1 MLDSTTSTTAS
12 LAGTVRINEIR
23 PNPFGSDPATQQ
35 LELKGMPGAAFSG
48 FLFSLE
54 SDFASTIPPVGNV
67 IDTREAVSGTF
78 DADGLLLAT
87 IPDIENP
94 SFTLVLTDDT
104 ATATVGDTI
113 DPAAPASLGVIHDA
127 IGVADAATDPVS
139 GAALGGTDI
148 AYTGD
153 EPKLVFRDGT
163 TGDLYA
169 VNDPDNGEVSD
180 ANGNTFAPADFDIDP
195 LAGDTFG
202 SVNPS
207 LTGGGGGT
215 DPTPAPA
222 LISAVQGAGDIS
234 PLNGQV
240 VTVEAVVVGD
250 FQDGDADTTRDLR
263 GFYLQEEDADADGD
277 AATSEG
283 VFVFD
288 GDTPVVDVNIG
299 DVVRVTGTVTEF
311 FGETQIGDVTE
322 VTVVSQNATL
332 PTAASISLPASATT
346 LDQDGDVQPDL
357 ESFEGMLVS
366 FEETLTVNEMFQL
379 DRFNEIKLVQGDR
392 PEQFTQS
399 NAPDVAGFAQHLLDV
414 GARQITYDD
423 GLNQQNAAIDNLDG
437 FAPFSDVNAVSMGD
451 TVDNLT
457 GVLNYQWA
465 GNGASGATWRV
476 RSTEDGENTFDDTN
490 PRPTEP
496 ADVGGTLKV
505 AAFNVLNYFTTLD
518 TGGTTANGSGPRGAD
533 SPVEFERQTDK
544 LVTALLEIDADIVGL
559 VELENDFLSG
569 TSGNAIQSLVGSLN
583 DVAGAGTYDWVDP
596 GRQFVDVSDA
606 ISQGAIYKTGS
617 VSVKAGT
624 NVAILDDAN
633 LPPSL
638 AGETIFDGPS
648 TNRAPLAVT
657 FEETATGEA
666 FTIAVNHFKSKGS
679 IFDEPGNTAAG
690 DGAGNNNQIRLEA
703 AQALNDWLATDPTGS
718 GDGDFM
724 VLGDL
729 NAYAEEDPITFLE
742 AAGYTDL
749 VEAFEPNGSS
759 FVFDGQTG
767 TLDYAMANASLLGQV
782 TGATAW
788 NINADEADALDY
800 NLDFGRDPGYFDGDT
815 PFRSSDHDPII
826 VGLDLETTT
835 PEPDVFTLELLH
847 ITDQEAST
855 GNIGDF
861 ARASG
866 VLNAL
871 EAQDLGNDG
880 LADNTVRLSAGDAII
895 PGVFYDAAE
904 AVFGSGGIADIQLVN
919 EMGFQAV
926 ALGNHEFDK
935 GTAELAALIDGSAPG
950 DFSALSGTAL
960 DGLDFAGAA
969 FPYLSA
975 NLEFSTDANLAPLEV
990 AGGQAPQANAV
1001 TSSTVLDVNGEK
1013 LGVIGAVTPNLAS
1026 ISSTGDVGIS
1036 PLWSGGTPT
1045 AAELDALAAEIQAE
1059 VDALLSATPGL
1070 NKMVLL
1076 AHMQDIT
1083 IEQGLAT
1090 RLENVDIIVG
1100 GGSNTRLFDETDDIR
1115 PGDSN
1120 QGSYPQFFENA
1131 GGTQTALVNTDGSYK
1146 YVGRL
1151 VLDFD
1156 ADGNIIAES
1165 YDAAV
1170 SGAYAT
1176 DATGLA
1182 NVSGEALI
1190 DPEVQAITDA
1200 IQGEILAS
1208 EGNVFGVSNV
1218 FLNGNRSGTDSPTDP
1233 DGVRTQETNLGNLT
1247 ADANLAAAQA
1257 ADGDVMVSIKN
1268 GGGIRASIGETVVPA
1283 GGSDFV
1289 RQPNG
1294 EILDADGNVV
1304 KPEGGISQNDI
1315 QTTLAFNN
1323 TLSLLTLT
1331 HQNLIEVLE
1340 HGLEGLPGVAGGFPQ
1355 VAGVQFSFDDDQPA
1369 GSRIVNAAITDDA
1382 GNDIAVLMQDGE
1394 IVTPDAEVRVVTLN
1408 FLADGGDGYPFPM
1421 GADADRV
1428 DLADLDGDGI
1438 PDDGR
1443 EGTATFAEDGTEQDA
1458 LAEYVAANFGDAAS
1472 AYDEMDV
1479 GRDQD
1484 TRIQNLDFREDTVID
1499 EPEMVRVEGTSGR
1512 DRLTGT
1518 DADEIIISGEGRYD
1532 TQTGGLGADVFV
1544 FGAETQNGV
1553 RERDIIT
1560 DYEVGIDVIGLA
1572 EGTTVADIRGTS
1584 SSVVVYFDDPSGAQ
1598 DAVYVRGD
1606 GVTAENLTFETF
1618 DTLAFA

>member
-1 MLDSTTSTTAS
+1 MLDSTQTRFAAALPVSTATSIAETQPTVINAVLGSTTGADSEYVELFGAPGASLDGLSVIVVESDDQSSNGRIDNRINLTAGDAIGANGFFLLANGLAEATFGVTADKTIANNTIENSSYTLALVETAS
-12 LAGTVRINEIR
+12 LSGTDFTGGEIVIDSVGVTDGEAASFFAFGTPVVGPDGSFLPAGVRR
-23 PNPFGSDPATQQ
+23 DVDGVDTDTA
-35 LELKGMPGAAFSG
+35 
-48 FLFSLE
+48 
-54 SDFASTIPPVGNV
+54 SDFSILDFGN
-67 IDTREAVSGTF
+67 
-78 DADGLLLAT
+78 
-87 IPDIENP
+87 
-94 SFTLVLTDDT
+94 
-104 ATATVGDTI
+104 
-113 DPAAPASLGVIHDA
+113 
-127 IGVADAATDPVS
+127 DPVVNTPT
-139 GAALGGTDI
+139 AAG
-148 AYTGD
+148 
-153 EPKLVFRDGT
+153 
-163 TGDLYA
+163 
-169 VNDPDNGEVSD
+169 
-180 ANGNTFAPADFDIDP
+180 
-195 LAGDTFG
+195 AGDM
-202 SVNPS
+202 P
-207 LTGGGGGT
+207 
-215 DPTPAPA
+215 PPPAETVV
-222 LISAVQGAGDIS
+222 ISAVQGTGDTS
-234 PLNGQV
+234 PLDGQV

-250 FQDGDADTTRDLR
+250 FQDGDADTGRDLR
-263 GFYLQEEDADADGD
+263 GFYLQEEDTDADGD

-283 VFVFD
+283 IFVFD
-288 GDTPVVDVNIG
+288 GASPATDVNLG

-311 FGETQIGDVTE
+311 FGETQIGDVSE
-322 VTVVSQNATL
+322 VTVLSSNATL
-332 PTAASISLPASATT
+332 PAAASISLPAAATT
-346 LDQDGDVQPDL
+346 LNLGGDVQPDL
-357 ESFEGMLVS
+357 ESFEGMRVS
-366 FEETLTVNEMFQL
+366 FADTLTVNEMFQL

-399 NAPDVAGFAQHLLDV
+399 NAPDVAGFAQHLQEV

-423 GLNQQNAAIDNLDG
+423 GLNQQNASIDNLDG
-437 FAPFSDVNAVSMGD
+437 FAPFSDANAVSMGD
-451 TVDNLT
+451 TIDNLT

-476 RSTEDGENTFDDTN
+476 RATQDGENTFDDTN
-490 PRPTEP
+490 PRPAEP

-518 TGGTTANGSGPRGAD
+518 TGGATTANGSGPRGAD
-533 SPVEFERQTDK
+533 SPAEFERQTDK

-559 VELENDFLSG
+559 VELENDFLSS

-583 DVAGAGTYDWVDP
+583 DVVGAGTYDWVDP

-624 NVAILDDAN
+624 SVAILDDAT
-633 LPPSL
+633 LPSSL

-679 IFDEPGNTAAG
+679 IFGEAGNTAAG

-703 AQALNDWLATDPTGS
+703 AQALSDWLATDPTGS
-718 GDGDFM
+718 GDADFM
-724 VLGDL
+724 ILGDL
-729 NAYAEEDPITFLE
+729 NAYAQEDPITFLE

-749 VEAFEPNGSS
+749 VEAFEPGGASY
-759 FVFDGQTG
+759 VFDGQTG
-767 TLDYAMANASLLGQV
+767 TLDYAMANASLFGQV

-800 NLDFGRDPGYFDGDT
+800 NLDFGRDPSYFDGGT

-826 VGLDLETTT
+826 VGLDLESAL

-871 EAQDLGNDG
+871 EAQDLGDDG

-926 ALGNHEFDK
+926 ALGNHEFDN

-950 DFSALSGTAL
+950 DFNALNGTAL
-960 DGLDFAGAA
+960 DGLDFIGAEFA
-969 FPYLSA
+969 YLA
-975 NLEFSTDANLAPLEV
+975 INLDFSTDGNLAPLEV
-990 AGGQAPQANAV
+990 PGGAAPLPNSV
-1001 TSSTVLDVNGEK
+1001 TSSTVIDVNGEK
-1013 LGVIGAVTPNLAS
+1013 LGVIGAVTPNLAR
-1026 ISSTGDVGIS
+1026 ISSSGDLGIS
-1036 PLWSGGTPT
+1036 PPWSSGTPT
-1045 AAELDALAAEIQAE
+1045 AAELNALAAEIQTE

-1070 NKMVLL
+1070 NKVVLL

-1100 GGSNTRLFDETDDIR
+1100 GGSNTRLFDDTDYVR
-1115 PGDSN
+1115 PGDSD
-1120 QGSYPQFFENA
+1120 QGAYPQFFTNA

-1151 VLDFD
+1151 VIDFD
-1156 ADGNIIAES
+1156 EDGNIIAES
-1165 YDAAV
+1165 YDETV

-1182 NVSGEALI
+1182 NVNGEALI

-1200 IQGEILAS
+1200 IQQEILAS

-1218 FLNGNRSGTDSPTDP
+1218 FLNGNRSGTDTASDP

-1247 ADANLAAAQA
+1247 ADANLAAAKDVDSA
-1257 ADGDVMVSIKN
+1257 VMVSIKN
-1268 GGGIRASIGETVVPA
+1268 GGGIRASIGETVVPP
-1283 GGSDFV
+1283 GGSGFV

-1294 EILDADGNVV
+1294 EILDETGEVV
-1304 KPEGGISQNDI
+1304 KPGGGISQNDI

-1323 TLSLLTLT
+1323 GLTLLTLT
-1331 HQNLIEVLE
+1331 RAELVDVLE
-1340 HGLEGLPGVAGGFPQ
+1340 HGISGLPGVAGQYPQ
-1355 VAGVQFSFDDDQPA
+1355 VSGIQFSFDDDQPA
-1369 GSRIVNAAITDDA
+1369 GSRIVNAAITDED
-1382 GNDIAVLMQDGE
+1382 GNDLDVLMQDG
-1394 IVTPDAEVRVVTLN
+1394 VLQGDGAAEVRIVTLS
-1408 FLADGGDGYPFPM
+1408 FLASGGDGYPFPS
-1421 GADADRV
+1421 GPEANRV
-1428 DLADLDGDGI
+1428 DLENLDGDDI
-1438 PDDGR
+1438 ND
-1443 EGTATFAEDGTEQDA
+1443 GTATFAADGTEQDV
-1458 LAEYVAANFGDAAS
+1458 LAEYLLANFGDEDS
-1472 AYDEMDV
+1472 AFDMADT

-1484 TRIQNLDFREDTVID
+1484 TRMQNLDFRDDTVID
-1499 EPEMVRVEGTSGR
+1499 APEMILVEGTDGR

-1518 DADEIIISGEGRYD
+1518 DADEVIISGEGRYD
-1532 TQTGGLGADVFV
+1532 TQSGGLGADVFV

-1606 GVTAENLTFETF
+1606 GVTADNLTFETF
-1618 DTLAFA
+1618 DMLAFA